1 MLAAALKPD
10 PQRAGEIERELARD
24 SAGRMTR
31 LWPQLRVLSSV
42 VSGPF
47 AVSQP
52 ALRALAGPGPA
63 FYTTCFGATEG
74 MIGINLWRD
83 AQERYVMAL
92 GAVHFEFLPASEL
105 DAPRPRCVRMSEL
118 RDGESYEIVIS
129 NHAGLYRY
137 RLGDVVRIAGFEG
150 KTPVFEFE
158 YRRGNVLD
166 LVGEKTT
173 EQHLR
178 NAFARLVDESP
189 GLESVLTDFTLYGD
203 ISQVPYRYIV
213 YVELDVRSPPVDT
226 GAMAAR
232 LDALLARENLAYAT
246 LGRDNG
252 RLAALEVRL
261 VPPGSFARLL
271 ALQGQGAGGV
281 NANQLKV
288 PKLLRHAL

>member
-1 MLAAALKPD
+1 MLSAALKPD

-24 SAGRMTR
+24 SAGRMMR
-31 LWPQLRVLSSV
+31 LWPGLQVLSSV

-47 AVSQP
+47 AVSLP

-83 AQERYVMAL
+83 SPERYVMAL
-92 GAVHFEFLPASEL
+92 GAVHFEFLPVSEL
-105 DAPRPRCVRMSEL
+105 DAPRPRCVRMGEL
-118 RDGESYEIVIS
+118 QDGESYEIVIS

-137 RLGDVVRIAGFEG
+137 RLGDVVRIVGFEG

-213 YVELDVRSPPVDT
+213 YVELDARSPPVDT

-261 VPPGSFARLL
+261 VTPGRFAQLL
-271 ALQGQGAGGV
+271 ASQGQSTGGV